1 MSFLPENK
9 QKMDEIQKIQYNAK
23 RRDFLLGSAIGLGGI
38 ALQGLVGCKSKP
50 EAVKKDNKISEP
62 VEQENRPLG
71 SPHFMPT
78 AKRVIYLFQS
88 GGPSQME
95 LFDYKPMLYKM
106 HGKEIP
112 PSVMGAN
119 RVSGMTSNQY
129 SFPLAMPACN
139 FSQYGSNSTYLSELI
154 PHTASIVDE
163 LCIIKSMVTD
173 QINHEPAM
181 IFTQTGNQLS
191 GRPCIGSWLSYGLG
205 SMNQNLP
212 AFIVM
217 LSKGGGDQPIS
228 SAAWSSGFLPSY
240 HQGVQFL
247 SVKDP
252 VLFLKTPD
260 GVERMD
266 RRRALDF
273 IKQFNIVQN
282 EKWQD
287 PEIESQITQAEM
299 AYKMQ
304 MAVPDILD
312 LSKEPKHILDM
323 YGPDVTKPGTF
334 AHNCITARRLIEKDV
349 RFVQLYHLG
358 WDHHGSISSGIRKA
372 TKQTDQASA
381 ALVKDLKQRGL
392 LDDTLVIWGGEFGRT
407 SFSQGKLTPEGFGRD
422 HHPGAYT
429 TWMAGGGV
437 KPGLVYGQTD
447 DFAHNVVKDKVHVH
461 DFQAT
466 LLYMLGIDHEKFIY
480 KNEGRRYRLTD
491 VHGQV
496 VKDILA

>member
-1 MSFLPENK
+1 
-9 QKMDEIQKIQYNAK
+9 MDEIQKIQYNAK
-23 RRDFLLGSAIGLGGI
+23 RRDFLLGSAIGLGGM
-38 ALQGLVGCKSKP
+38 ALQGLIGCKSKP
-50 EAVKKDNKISEP
+50 EAVKKGNKISEP
-62 VEQENRPLG
+62 AEQENRPLG

-95 LFDYKPMLYKM
+95 LFDYKPMLHKM

-191 GRPCIGSWLSYGLG
+191 GRPSIGSWLSYGLG

-312 LSKEPKHILDM
+312 FSKEPKHILDM

-437 KPGLVYGQTD
+437 KAGLVYGQTD

-496 VKDILA
+496 IKDILA

>member
-1 MSFLPENK
+1 
-9 QKMDEIQKIQYNAK
+9 MDELDKLQYNAK
-23 RRDFLLGSAIGLGGI
+23 RRDFLFGSAIGLGGM
-38 ALQGLVGCKSKP
+38 ALQGLIGCNSKP
-50 EAVKKDNKISEP
+50 TVERKKAEAVIAEVSN
-62 VEQENRPLG
+62 QPLG

-112 PSVMGAN
+112 PSVMGTN

-129 SFPLAMPACN
+129 SFPIAMPACN
-139 FSQYGSNSTYLSELI
+139 FSPHGSNNTFLSELI

-247 SVKDP
+247 AVKDP
-252 VLFLKTPD
+252 VLFLQTPD

-266 RRRALDF
+266 RRRALDY
-273 IKQFNIVQN
+273 IKQFNLIQN

-287 PEIESQITQAEM
+287 PEIESQITQSEM

-323 YGPDVTKPGTF
+323 YGSDVTKPGTF

-358 WDHHGSISSGIRKA
+358 WDHHGSISSGIRRA

-437 KPGLVYGQTD
+437 KPGLVWGETD

-466 LLYMLGIDHEKFIY
+466 LLHMLGIDHEKFIY
-480 KNEGRRYRLTD
+480 KSQGRRYRLTD
-491 VHGQV
+491 VSGHII
-496 VKDILA
+496 KNILA

>member
-1 MSFLPENK
+1 
-9 QKMDEIQKIQYNAK
+9 
-23 RRDFLLGSAIGLGGI
+23 
-38 ALQGLVGCKSKP
+38 
-50 EAVKKDNKISEP
+50 
-62 VEQENRPLG
+62 
-71 SPHFMPT
+71 
-78 AKRVIYLFQS
+78 
-88 GGPSQME
+88 
-95 LFDYKPMLYKM
+95 MLYKM

-112 PSVMGAN
+112 PSVMGTN

-129 SFPLAMPACN
+129 SFPIAMPACN
-139 FSQYGSNSTYLSELI
+139 FSAYGSNKTYLSELI
-154 PHTASIVDE
+154 PHTASIVDD
-163 LCIIKSMVTD
+163 LCIVKSMVTD

-205 SMNQNLP
+205 NMNENLP
-212 AFIVM
+212 SFIVM

-252 VLFLKTPD
+252 VLFLQTPD

-266 RRRALDF
+266 RRRALDY
-273 IKQFNIVQN
+273 IKQFNLIQN

-287 PEIESQITQAEM
+287 PEIESQISQSEM

-323 YGPDVTKPGTF
+323 YGPDVLKPGTF

-358 WDHHGSISSGIRKA
+358 WDHHGSISSGIRRA
-372 TKQTDQASA
+372 TTQTDQASA

-437 KPGLVYGQTD
+437 KPGLVYGETD

-466 LLYMLGIDHEKFIY
+466 LLHILGIDHEKFIY
-480 KNEGRRYRLTD
+480 KSQGRRYRLTD
-491 VHGQV
+491 VSGNVIQS
-496 VKDILA
+496 ILA